1 MVTIDN
7 LTPIIEKT
15 VTSAVEK
22 ALKDALKT
30 VVDRLDTLETKVTE
44 LTNLKVTLT
53 SHAEQIKDLNKS
65 INYAHGQ
72 IDSIRKLSQI
82 LTKSSQIL
90 LQKCV

>member
-1 MVTIDN
+1 M
-7 LTPIIEKT
+7 
-15 VTSAVEK
+15 TSAVEK
-22 ALKDALKT
+22 AVKGALKT

-53 SHAEQIKDLNKS
+53 SHTEQIKDLDKS

-72 IDSIRKLSQI
+72 IDSINNKIIQI